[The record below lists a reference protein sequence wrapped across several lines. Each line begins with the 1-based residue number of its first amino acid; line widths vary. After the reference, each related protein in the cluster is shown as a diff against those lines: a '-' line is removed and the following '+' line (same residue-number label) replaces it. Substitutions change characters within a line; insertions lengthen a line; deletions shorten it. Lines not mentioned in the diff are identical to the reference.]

1 MNNMFVYFMKTRE
14 LRALFIYLFLIIA
27 LASCA
32 QRSPDPNISKL
43 PEGSGRLVV
52 EISGL
57 RNNDGEIF
65 LSLFS
70 GKNGFPDTPSVAV
83 RNFHHEIKN
92 QTCLIEV
99 NDLPYG
105 EYAVSFLHDE
115 NLNGKMEAS
124 LLGIP
129 KEGFGFSGNPKSKM
143 GPPDYDDV
151 RFLFLVPEKRIK
163 VVVQYETV
171 GREKKRI
178 MQEKKS
184 R

>member
-1 MNNMFVYFMKTRE
+1 MFVHFTKTKV
-14 LRALFIYLFLIIA
+14 LRALFIYLFLIMT
-27 LASCA
+27 LVSCA
-32 QRSPDPNISKL
+32 LRSPDQSLSKL
-43 PEGSGRLVV
+43 PEGSGRLDV

-57 RNNDGEIF
+57 RNSDGEIF

-70 GKNGFPDTPSVAV
+70 GKKGFPDAPSVAV
-83 RNFHHEIKN
+83 RNFHQEITN
-92 QTCLIEV
+92 QTCLIEI

-115 NLNGKMEAS
+115 NLNGKMEAN

-143 GPPDYDDV
+143 GPPHYDDV

-163 VVVQYETV
+163 VVAQYETV

>member
-1 MNNMFVYFMKTRE
+1 MAIFLKKARTVRD
-14 LRALFIYLFLIIA
+14 LIAYLFLIMT
-27 LASCA
+27 LVSCA
-32 QRSPDPNISKL
+32 LRSPDQSRPRL
-43 PEGSGRLVV
+43 PSGNGRLVV

-57 RNNDGEIF
+57 RNSDGEIF

-70 GKNGFPDTPSVAV
+70 GKKGFPDAPSGAV
-83 RNFHHEIKN
+83 RNFHQKIKR
-92 QTCLIEV
+92 QTCLIEIH
-99 NDLPYG
+99 DLPYG

-115 NLNGKMEAS
+115 NLNGKMEAN

-129 KEGFGFSGNPKSKM
+129 KEGFGFSGNSKSKM

-163 VVVQYETV
+163 VIAQYETV